1 MAKLASATGIAPARP
16 PAVRFGRRA
25 IAAQQGQ
32 ILRAALAAV
41 GPDRPT
47 AAFDLDSTLLS
58 NKPRQ
63 ARIVREFGAA
73 HGDARLAA
81 CAEECVVSW
90 ELRDTALLCG
100 VPEAELDLLL
110 PPLRSFWQERFFTSA
125 FCADDEPLPGAAA
138 FLRAVLVRGGHL
150 LYLTGRPEDMRDGT
164 LAAFRRAGFPM
175 PGEAASGGAG
185 GFGSAGSLGGVD
197 LWLKPVRAADDD
209 AWKDECHA
217 RLAAMSGVACAFDNE
232 PTHVN
237 AYKRAF
243 PEAVVVH
250 LDTDHSQRPVE
261 VLESI
266 PSILDFRLDPVAAG
280 ASSVPSGEG
289 RR

>member
-1 MAKLASATGIAPARP
+1 MMIKPAAATGKAPPRP
-16 PAVRFGRRA
+16 PAGPFGRRA
-25 IAAQQGQ
+25 IAARQGQ
-32 ILRAALAAV
+32 ILHAALAAV
-41 GPDRPT
+41 GPERPT

-58 NKPRQ
+58 NKRRQ

-81 CAEECVVSW
+81 CTEEFVVSW
-90 ELRDTALLCG
+90 ELRDTARLCG
-100 VPEAELDLLL
+100 VSDPEVDLLL
-110 PPLRSFWQERFFTSA
+110 APLRSFWQERFFTSA

-138 FLRAVLVRGGHL
+138 FLRAVLARGGHL

-175 PGEAASGGAG
+175 PREAGPA
-185 GFGSAGSLGGVD
+185 GSAAAGVVD
-197 LWLKPVRAADDD
+197 LWLKPVRAGDDD

-217 RLAAMSGVACAFDNE
+217 RLSAMSAVACAFDNE

-243 PEAVVVH
+243 PDAVVVH

-266 PSILDFRLDPVAAG
+266 PSILDFRLDPGAAS
-280 ASSVPSGEG
+280 ASSVASGEG

>member
-1 MAKLASATGIAPARP
+1 MMTKPAAATGKAPPRP
-16 PAVRFGRRA
+16 PAGPFGRRA
-25 IAAQQGQ
+25 IAARQGQ
-32 ILRAALAAV
+32 ILHAALAAV
-41 GPDRPT
+41 GPEGPT

-58 NKPRQ
+58 NKRRQ

-81 CAEECVVSW
+81 CTEEFVVSW
-90 ELRDTALLCG
+90 ELRDTARLCG
-100 VPEAELDLLL
+100 VPEPELDHMLV
-110 PPLRSFWQERFFTSA
+110 PLRSFWQERFFTSA

-138 FLRAVLVRGGHL
+138 FLRAVLARGGHL

-175 PGEAASGGAG
+175 PRES
-185 GFGSAGSLGGVD
+185 GSAAAGAVD
-197 LWLKPVRAADDD
+197 LWLKPVRAGDDD

-217 RLAAMSGVACAFDNE
+217 RLAAMSAVACAFDNE

-243 PEAVVVH
+243 PDAVVVH

-266 PSILDFRLDPVAAG
+266 PSILDFRLDPAPAS
-280 ASSVPSGEG
+280 ASSVASGEG

>member
-1 MAKLASATGIAPARP
+1 MMAKPAAATGKAPTRP
-16 PAVRFGRRA
+16 PAGPFGRRA

-41 GPDRPT
+41 GPERPT

-58 NKPRQ
+58 NKRRQ

-81 CAEECVVSW
+81 CTEECVVSW
-90 ELRDTALLCG
+90 ELRDTATLCG
-100 VPEAELDLLL
+100 VPEPELDLLL

-138 FLRAVLVRGGHL
+138 FLRAVLARGGHL
-150 LYLTGRPEDMRDGT
+150 LYLTGRPDNMRDGT

-175 PGEAASGGAG
+175 PREGGAG
-185 GFGSAGSLGGVD
+185 SFGGVE
-197 LWLKPVRAADDD
+197 LWLKPVRAGDDD

-217 RLAAMSGVACAFDNE
+217 RLAAMSAVACAFDNE

-280 ASSVPSGEG
+280 TSCVASGEG
-289 RR
+289 RG

>member
-1 MAKLASATGIAPARP
+1 MMAKPAAATGKAPPRP
-16 PAVRFGRRA
+16 PAGPFGRRA

-41 GPDRPT
+41 GPERPT

-58 NKPRQ
+58 NKRRQ

-81 CAEECVVSW
+81 CTEECVVSW
-90 ELRDTALLCG
+90 ELRDTAMLCG
-100 VPEAELDLLL
+100 VPEPELDDLL

-138 FLRAVLVRGGHL
+138 FLRAVLARGGHL
-150 LYLTGRPEDMRDGT
+150 LYLTGRPQDMRDGT

-175 PGEAASGGAG
+175 PREAGAG
-185 GFGSAGSLGGVD
+185 GAAGPGDVD
-197 LWLKPVRAADDD
+197 LWLKPVRAGDDD

-217 RLAAMSGVACAFDNE
+217 RLVAMSAVACAFDNE

-243 PEAVVVH
+243 PDAVVVH

-280 ASSVPSGEG
+280 TSCVASGEG

>member
-1 MAKLASATGIAPARP
+1 MMAKPAAATGKAPTRP
-16 PAVRFGRRA
+16 PAGPFGRRA

-41 GPDRPT
+41 GPERPT

-58 NKPRQ
+58 NKRRQ

-81 CAEECVVSW
+81 CTEECVVSW
-90 ELRDTALLCG
+90 ELRDTATLCG
-100 VPEAELDLLL
+100 VPEPELDLLL

-138 FLRAVLVRGGHL
+138 FLRAVLARGGHL
-150 LYLTGRPEDMRDGT
+150 LYLTGRPDNMRDGT

-175 PGEAASGGAG
+175 PREGGAG
-185 GFGSAGSLGGVD
+185 SFGGVE
-197 LWLKPVRAADDD
+197 LWLKPVRAGDDD

-217 RLAAMSGVACAFDNE
+217 RLAAMSAVACAFDNE

-280 ASSVPSGEG
+280 TSCVASGEG

>member
-1 MAKLASATGIAPARP
+1 MMAKPAATGTAPARP
-16 PAVRFGRRA
+16 PAGPFGRRA

-32 ILRAALAAV
+32 ILRGALAAV
-41 GPDRPT
+41 RPERPT

-58 NKPRQ
+58 NKRRQ

-81 CAEECVVSW
+81 CTEECVVSW

-100 VPEAELDLLL
+100 VPEPELDLLL

-138 FLRAVLVRGGHL
+138 FLRAVLARGGQL
-150 LYLTGRPEDMRDGT
+150 LYLTGRPEEMRDGT

-175 PGEAASGGAG
+175 PGEDGAG
-185 GFGSAGSLGGVD
+185 DAGRLGGVD
-197 LWLKPVRAADDD
+197 LWLKPERAGDDD

-217 RLAAMSGVACAFDNE
+217 RLAAISGVACAFDNE

-280 ASSVPSGEG
+280 APSVPSGRG

>member
-1 MAKLASATGIAPARP
+1 
-16 PAVRFGRRA
+16 
-25 IAAQQGQ
+25 
-32 ILRAALAAV
+32 
-41 GPDRPT
+41 
-47 AAFDLDSTLLS
+47 
-58 NKPRQ
+58 
-63 ARIVREFGAA
+63 VREFGAA

-81 CAEECVVSW
+81 CTEECVVSW
-90 ELRDTALLCG
+90 ELRDTAMLCG
-100 VPEAELDLLL
+100 VPEPELDDLL

-138 FLRAVLVRGGHL
+138 FLRAVLARGGHL
-150 LYLTGRPEDMRDGT
+150 LYLTGRPDNMRDGT

-175 PGEAASGGAG
+175 PREGGAG
-185 GFGSAGSLGGVD
+185 SFGGVE
-197 LWLKPVRAADDD
+197 LWLKPVRAGDDD

-217 RLAAMSGVACAFDNE
+217 RLAAMSAVACAFDNE

-280 ASSVPSGEG
+280 TSCVASGEG

>member
-1 MAKLASATGIAPARP
+1 MNAKLASATGTAPARP
-16 PAVRFGRRA
+16 PAGPFGRRA

-32 ILRAALAAV
+32 ILRAALTAV

-73 HGDARLAA
+73 QGDARLAA

-100 VPEAELDLLL
+100 VSEAELDLLL

-125 FCADDEPLPGAAA
+125 FCADDVPLPGAAV
-138 FLRAVLVRGGHL
+138 FLRAVLARGGHL
-150 LYLTGRPEDMRDGT
+150 LYLTGRPDDMRDGT

-175 PGEAASGGAG
+175 PGEAASGSAG
-185 GFGSAGSLGGVD
+185 GLGGVD

-209 AWKDECHA
+209 CHA

-266 PSILDFRLDPVAAG
+266 PSILDFRLDPVAG
-280 ASSVPSGEG
+280 AASVPSGGG